1 VIRDALPKIDQATA
15 EAIRGRLTG
24 IRRRP
29 GAPSTSRASEVSTRF
44 AGMGLGR
51 PPPEPPLT

>member
-1 VIRDALPKIDQATA
+1 VIRDTLPKLDAATA
-15 EAIRGRLTG
+15 AELRSRLDG

-29 GAPSTSRASEVSTRF
+29 GAPSTSRAAATAAQF

-51 PPPEPPLT
+51 EMPEPPLT